1 MQFAPW
7 ILLVELYPRVVKRMI
22 YLHLALFLHGG
33 CVPLKKKPCKK
44 YCETI
49 GMQKGIKV
57 KLALN

>member
-33 CVPLKKKPCKK
+33 CVPLKKNRVKNIAKQLVCKK
-44 YCETI
+44 
-49 GMQKGIKV
+49 
-57 KLALN
+57 A